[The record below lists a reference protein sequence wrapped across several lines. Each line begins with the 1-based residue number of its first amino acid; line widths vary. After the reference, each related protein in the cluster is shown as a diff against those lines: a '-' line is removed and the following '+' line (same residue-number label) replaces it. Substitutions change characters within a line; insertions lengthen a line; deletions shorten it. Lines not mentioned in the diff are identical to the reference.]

1 MKTMVELKALPQ
13 WVCYTAK
20 KVPMCPHT
28 GAAAATNNPDTW
40 GTAAQA
46 WNAKKR
52 YGWAGIGYVFTIGAG
67 VVGVD
72 LDDCFVG
79 EGGERRLTDTARQVM
94 QMLDSYTELS
104 PSGNGIHILACGAIP
119 HSVKPPGGGFEMY
132 NELRYFTVTGRVYGA
147 AAVEEGFAAGNIEDR
162 EKELNA
168 LFVVY
173 GGDVE
178 PAPLPQRPALE
189 RGALPANE
197 AEVARALAVLPPKG
211 DYNTDWLPVLMAV
224 HDAFPDQRGI
234 DLIEQWSPG
243 YRGEVARKW
252 RSFETG
258 FSGARVTI
266 ASLFHKAKQYGYEP
280 IRQSAHSGGGKR
292 GADITDALAQRRRS
306 NGFAL

>member
-1 MKTMVELKALPQ
+1 MQTMAQLKDRPA
-13 WVCYTAK
+13 WVGYTAK

-28 GAAAATNNPDTW
+28 GGAAASNNPETW

-46 WNAKKR
+46 WSAKKR

-72 LDDCFVG
+72 LDDCFEG
-79 EGGERRLTDTARQVM
+79 EGTERRLTDTARQVV
-94 QMLDSYTELS
+94 QMLNSYTELS
-104 PSGNGIHILACGAIP
+104 PSGNGLHILACGTIP
-119 HSVKPPGGGFEMY
+119 HSIKSPGFEMY
-132 NELRYFTVTGRVYGA
+132 NELRYFTVTGRQYGSSEF
-147 AAVEEGFAAGNIEDR
+147 VGCNIEDR
-162 EKELNA
+162 ANELNA
-168 LFVVY
+168 LFVVF
-173 GGDVE
+173 GGDME
-178 PAPLPQRPALE
+178 PAAPERRPALE
-189 RGALPANE
+189 RGALTTSE

-234 DLIEQWSPG
+234 DLIEAWSPG
-243 YRGEVARKW
+243 YQGEVARKW

-280 IRQSAHSGGGKR
+280 IKRQVARTSQR
-292 GADITDALAQRRRS
+292 GSDITDALARRR
-306 NGFAL
+306 NGHAL